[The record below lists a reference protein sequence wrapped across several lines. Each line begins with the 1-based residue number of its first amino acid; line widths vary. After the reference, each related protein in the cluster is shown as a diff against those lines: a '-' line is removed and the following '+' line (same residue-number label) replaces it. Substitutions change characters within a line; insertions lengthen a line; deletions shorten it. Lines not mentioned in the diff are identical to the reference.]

1 VSRITALVLCLLPV
15 PALAQEPLQTVA
27 ERTNYRETSR
37 HADVTAFCE
46 RLAKESPAVRLTDF
60 GTSTEGRKLHLLV
73 LADPPVATPEEA
85 VKTGKPVVLAF
96 ANIHAGEVDGKEAVL
111 ALARDLV
118 REKEL
123 LKKLVVLIIPNLN
136 PDGNEKID
144 PKNRT
149 TQNGPPAGVG
159 LRANAQ
165 GFDLNRDF
173 VKLESPEI
181 RGLVRVFDKW
191 DPVLVVDC
199 HTTNGSYHRFVLTY
213 DGPRYPAADPR
224 VVEFGQEK
232 VLPDLAA
239 RVKKATNFDCF
250 PYGNFSR
257 DKTRWETYPSS
268 PRFSTQYLAL
278 RGKVGL
284 LSESYTYAPFADRVK
299 ASYAFVRAAL
309 DFTAAHADELKKLTA
324 EAAKPRNR
332 VALRTKTVES
342 DKGATVLGYEETT
355 KDGRRVRTDTP
366 KDYPV
371 RLVTRVEPTLEADVP
386 AAYLI
391 PPGFPAAVE
400 TLQRHGVKCEELHED
415 VQVDAQGYVATE
427 VNKAD
432 HEFQKHALVTLEVKP
447 EKVKKMAPAGCVVV
461 RTAQPLGNFAA
472 YLLEPQSED
481 GLATWNFFDKG
492 LAVGKPFPVLRLA
505 AVPAALAGAPESPA
519 EEQEPPRKY
528 TLDSLLEGQRPAG
541 RPAAGG
547 GRPFARGGFGG
558 SVEWLPDGEHYLQS
572 RQGGVMKVE
581 ARSGKAEPFV
591 DPEKLRTSLS
601 VLKDLPE
608 RTVDQLVRVQF
619 FRMDKDRTGT
629 LVDVG
634 PDYAFAYFDGSPA
647 VRLTRSAGGNELV
660 SLGPDGK
667 RVAFVRGGNLFVA
680 GPDGEKQLTTD
691 GGGDVLNGK
700 NDWVYFEEIFN
711 RNYKAYWW
719 SPDGSAIAFFRFD
732 TKPVKRFTIADP
744 IPNAGGVEATPYPK
758 VGDPNPTV
766 KIGVVSAGGGE
777 PTFLDLSGYPP
788 ESTLISRVGWLPGSK
803 YVFAYVQDRQQTW
816 LDFLTWPDPRSKP
829 VKLFRETTKAWVE
842 DLGEPKFLK
851 DGSFLVHSERTG
863 WKHMYHY
870 GADGKLI
877 RPVTGGEWEA
887 RTIDRVDEDQGY
899 VYFSGTK
906 DGPTRSHF
914 YRAKLDGSG
923 VERVTPSGGTHAV
936 TMAPK
941 GPLYVDRFSDDETPQ
956 RSVLCEV
963 GKGMMRTLEANAPDR
978 ERTRYKFG
986 KSERMQVPMKDGFVL
1001 EGIVTYPPDFD
1012 PSKKYPVWVQTYAG
1026 PHAPT
1031 VRDGFRG
1038 GPSFEQALAGSGV
1051 VSFRVDPRSASG
1063 KGAASA
1069 WACYRQLGVQ
1079 ELKDLEEAVDWLCKN
1094 PWADAARVGLSGHS
1108 YGGFMTAYA
1117 LTHSKKFAA
1126 GIAGAPV
1133 TDWRLYD
1140 SIYTERYMGLPSEN
1154 KEGYD
1159 KSSVVKAAANLHG
1172 KLLIVH
1178 GLVDDNVHAQN
1189 TFQFVDALQRA
1200 NKEFELMVY
1209 PRSRHGIAGPHY
1221 TRLQVSFIKR
1231 SMGLD
1236 PSEPRPSGS
1245 GSDSPS
1251 P

>member
-1 VSRITALVLCLLPV
+1 MSRLIALAFCLIPA
-15 PALAQEPLQTVA
+15 PALAQEPLRTVA
-27 ERTNYRETSR
+27 ERTDYRETSR

-46 RLAKESPAVRLTDF
+46 RLAKESPLVRLTDF

-73 LADPPVATPEEA
+73 LSDPPVGNPEEA
-85 VKTGKPVVLAF
+85 AQSGKPVVLAF

-111 ALARDLV
+111 ALARDLAA
-118 REKEL
+118 EKGL
-123 LKKLVVLIIPNLN
+123 LKKLVVLIVPNLN

-149 TQNGPPAGVG
+149 TQNGPPGGVG

-173 VKLESPEI
+173 VKLESPEV
-181 RGLVRVFDKW
+181 RGLVRVFDSW
-191 DPVLVVDC
+191 DPLLVVDC
-199 HTTNGSYHRFVLTY
+199 HTTNGSYHRYTLTY

-224 VVEFGQEK
+224 LVEYGQER

-239 RVKKATNFDCF
+239 RVKKATGFDCF
-250 PYGNFSR
+250 LYGNFSR

-268 PRFSTQYLAL
+268 PRFSLQYLAL
-278 RGKVGL
+278 RGQIGL
-284 LSESYTYAPFADRVK
+284 LSESYTYAPFADRVR

-309 DFTAAHADELKKLTA
+309 DYSAAHAGELKKLTA
-324 EAAKPRNR
+324 EATKTRKR
-332 VALRTKTVES
+332 VALRTKTVEA
-342 DKGATVLGYEETT
+342 DRGATVLGYEETT
-355 KDGRRVRTDTP
+355 KDGRRVRTDVP
-366 KDYPV
+366 RDYPV
-371 RLVTRVEPTLEADVP
+371 KLVTKVVPTLEVEVA
-386 AAYLI
+386 AAYLV
-391 PPGFPAAVE
+391 PPGFPMAVE
-400 TLQRHGVKCEELHED
+400 TLRRHGVRCEELHED
-415 VQVDAQGYVATE
+415 VELDAQGYVVTE
-427 VNKAD
+427 VNKAER
-432 HEFQKHALVTLEVKP
+432 EFQKHRLVTLEVKP
-447 EKVKKMAPAGCVVV
+447 ERVHEKAAAGSVVV
-461 RTAQPLGNFAA
+461 RTAQPLGTFAA

-481 GLATWNFFDKG
+481 GLAAWNFFDKG
-492 LAVGKPFPVLRLA
+492 LAVGKPFPVLRLS
-505 AVPAALAGAPESPA
+505 AVPAGLTGAPEALP

-528 TLDSLLEGQRPAG
+528 TLDSLLEGPR
-541 RPAAGG
+541 GG
-547 GRPFARGGFGG
+547 GRQPPAGGRAGITRRAFAGA
-558 SVEWLPDGEHYLQS
+558 VEWLPDGEHYLQP
-572 RQGGVMKVE
+572 RQGRLMKVE
-581 ARSGKAEPFV
+581 ARTGKAEPFV
-591 DPEKLRTSLS
+591 DPEKLRKSLS
-601 VLKDLPE
+601 ALKDLP
-608 RTVDQLVRVQF
+608 DQAVEQLLTTSS
-619 FRMDKDRTGT
+619 FRMDPNRTGT

-647 VRLTRSAGGNELV
+647 VRLTRSAGGKELV
-660 SLGPDGK
+660 TLSPDGK

-680 GPDGEKQLTTD
+680 GPDGEKQLTAD
-691 GGGDVLNGK
+691 GGGDILNGK

-711 RNYKAYWW
+711 RNYKGYWW
-719 SPDGSAIAFFRFD
+719 SPDGSAIAFLRFD
-732 TKPVKRFTIADP
+732 TRPEKRYTITDP
-744 IPNAGGVEATPYPK
+744 IPTAGRVETTPYPK

-766 KIGVVSAGGGE
+766 KIGVTLVDGGG
-777 PTFLDLSGYPP
+777 PSFLDLSGYKP
-788 ESTLISRVGWLPGSK
+788 EDTIVSRVGWVPGTK
-803 YVFAYVQDRQQTW
+803 TVFAYVQDRRQTW
-816 LDFLTWPDPRSKP
+816 LDFLTWPDPHSKP

-851 DGSFLVHSERTG
+851 DGSFLVLSERTG
-863 WKHMYHY
+863 WKHLYHY
-870 GADGKLI
+870 GADGRLI
-877 RPVTGGEWEA
+877 RPVTAGEWEV
-887 RTIDRVDEDQGY
+887 RSVERVDEEAGY

-906 DGPTRSHF
+906 DGSTRSHL
-914 YRAKLDGSG
+914 YRARLDGSG
-923 VERVTPSGGTHAV
+923 VERITPAGGTHSV

-941 GPLYVDRFSDDETPQ
+941 GPLYVDRYSDEETPP
-956 RSVLCEV
+956 RSVLGEV
-963 GKGMMRTLEANAPDR
+963 GKGVVRTLDAGPPDR

-986 KSERMQVPMKDGFVL
+986 KSERVQVPMTDGFVL
-1001 EGIVTYPPDFD
+1001 EGIITYPPDFD
-1012 PSKKYPVWVQTYAG
+1012 PAKKYPVWVQTYAG

-1031 VRDGFRG
+1031 VRDGYRG

-1051 VSFRVDPRSASG
+1051 ISFRVDPRSASG

-1069 WACYRQLGVQ
+1069 WTAYKQLGVQ

-1094 PWADAARVGLSGHS
+1094 PWADAKRVGLSGHS

-1200 NKEFELMVY
+1200 NKDFELMVY

-1221 TRLQVSFIKR
+1221 TKLQVSFIKR
-1231 SMGLD
+1231 ALGLG
-1236 PSEPRPSGS
+1236 E
-1245 GSDSPS
+1245 
-1251 P
+1251 

>member
-1 VSRITALVLCLLPV
+1 VSRLIALVFCLIPL
-15 PALAQEPLQTVA
+15 PALAQEPLRTVA
-27 ERTNYRETSR
+27 ERTDYRETSR

-46 RLAKESPAVRLTDF
+46 RLAKESPLVRLTDF

-73 LADPPVATPEEA
+73 LSDPPVGNPEEA
-85 VKTGKPVVLAF
+85 AKSGKPVVLAF

-111 ALARDLV
+111 ALARDLA

-123 LKKLVVLIIPNLN
+123 LKKLVVLIVPNLN

-181 RGLVRVFDKW
+181 RGLVRVFDRW
-191 DPVLVVDC
+191 DPLLVVDC
-199 HTTNGSYHRFVLTY
+199 HTTNGSYHHYTLTY

-224 VVEFGQEK
+224 LVEYGQEK
-232 VLPDLAA
+232 VLPDLAT
-239 RVKKATNFDCF
+239 RVKKATGFDCF

-257 DKTRWETYPSS
+257 DRTKWETYPSS
-268 PRFSTQYLAL
+268 PRFSLQYLAL
-278 RGKVGL
+278 RGQVGL

-309 DFTAAHADELKKLTA
+309 DYAAEHGGELKKLTA
-324 EAAKPRNR
+324 EAAKPRGR
-332 VALRTKTVES
+332 VALRTKTVS
-342 DKGATVLGYEETT
+342 RGKHAVVFGYEEAT
-355 KDGRRVRTDTP
+355 KDGKRVRTDTP
-366 KDYPV
+366 KHYPV
-371 RLVTRVEPTLEADVP
+371 EVVDRVVPTLEASVP
-386 AAYLI
+386 PAYLI
-391 PPGFPAAVE
+391 PPGYAEAVE
-400 TLQRHGVKCEELHED
+400 VLRRHGVRVEELRED
-415 VQVDAQGYVATE
+415 IELEALAYTVTE
-427 VNKAD
+427 VNRAER
-432 HEFQKHALVTLEVKP
+432 EFQKHRLVTLEVRPDVARKTT
-447 EKVKKMAPAGCVVV
+447 ARAGSAVI
-461 RTAQPLGNFAA
+461 RTDQPLGTFAA

-481 GLATWNFFDKG
+481 GLAAWNFFDKG
-492 LAVGKPFPVLRLA
+492 LAVGKPFPVLRLS
-505 AVPAALAGAPESPA
+505 AVPAGLTGAPEG
-519 EEQEPPRKY
+519 QEPPRKY
-528 TLDSLLEGQRPAG
+528 TLDSLLDGPR
-541 RPAAGG
+541 GG
-547 GRPFARGGFGG
+547 GRQPPAGGRAGITRRGFGG
-558 SVEWLPDGEHYLQS
+558 AVEWLPDGEHYLQP
-572 RQGGVMKVE
+572 RQGRLMKVE
-581 ARSGKAEPFV
+581 ARTGKAEPFV
-591 DPEKLRTSLS
+591 DPEKLRKSLS
-601 VLKDLPE
+601 ALKDLPE
-608 RTVDQLVRVQF
+608 ETVEQILTVPAY
-619 FRMDKDRTGT
+619 RMDPNRTGT

-647 VRLTRSAGGNELV
+647 VRLTRSAGGKELV
-660 SLGPDGK
+660 TLSPDGK

-691 GGGDVLNGK
+691 GGGDILNGK

-711 RNYKAYWW
+711 RNYKGYWW
-719 SPDGSAIAFFRFD
+719 SPDGSAVAFLRFD
-732 TKPVKRFTIADP
+732 TKPEKRYTITDP
-744 IPNAGGVEATPYPK
+744 IPIAGRVEATPYPK

-766 KIGVVSAGGGE
+766 KIGVAPIDGGG

-788 ESTLISRVGWLPGSK
+788 ESTIVSRVGWVPGTK
-803 YVFAYVQDRQQTW
+803 AVFAYVQDRRQTW
-816 LDFLTWPDPRSKP
+816 LDFLTWPDPHSKP

-851 DGSFLVHSERTG
+851 DGSFLVLSERTG
-863 WKHMYHY
+863 WKHLYHY
-870 GADGKLI
+870 GADGRLI
-877 RPVTGGEWEA
+877 RPVTAGEWEV
-887 RTIDRVDEDQGY
+887 RSVERVDEAEGS

-906 DGPTRSHF
+906 DGSTRSHL
-914 YRAKLDGSG
+914 YRARLDGSG
-923 VERVTPSGGTHAV
+923 VERVTPAGGTHAV
-936 TMAPK
+936 TMAPQ
-941 GPLYVDRFSDDETPQ
+941 GPLYVDRFSDEETPP
-956 RSVLCEV
+956 RSVLAEI
-963 GKGMMRTLEANAPDR
+963 GKGVVRTLDAGPPDR

-986 KSERMQVPMKDGFVL
+986 KSERVQVPMSDGFVL
-1001 EGIVTYPPDFD
+1001 EGIITYPPDFD
-1012 PSKKYPVWVQTYAG
+1012 PAKKYPVWVQTYAG

-1031 VRDGFRG
+1031 VRDGYRG

-1051 VSFRVDPRSASG
+1051 ISFRVDPRSASG

-1069 WACYRQLGVQ
+1069 WACYKQLGVQ

-1094 PWADAARVGLSGHS
+1094 PWADAKRVGLSGHS

-1200 NKEFELMVY
+1200 NKDFELMVY

-1221 TRLQVSFIKR
+1221 TKLQVSFIKR
-1231 SMGLD
+1231 ALGLGD
-1236 PSEPRPSGS
+1236 
-1245 GSDSPS
+1245 
-1251 P
+1251 